1 MRNSADGGDHSQWNG
16 WLFMIEV
23 KDKIPRLAWVGC
35 VMVILGVNL
44 GLYSLS
50 YAPLWVIGMVAGYGL
65 VKFGVWLIK

>member
-1 MRNSADGGDHSQWNG
+1 
-16 WLFMIEV
+16 MIEV
-23 KDKIPRLAWVGC
+23 KADKIPRLAWVGC